1 MKNEIKGGKNITFVF
16 CAIIY
21 IKRFTFLDHK
31 EIVHTHDGIVFCYRK
46 CGAKYLAECET
57 GSVRL
62 KILKLPVLWDIPV
75 WGTRK
80 VNLAPS
86 LSHKLS

>member
-21 IKRFTFLDHK
+21 IEIFTFLDHK
-31 EIVHTHDGIVFCYRK
+31 EIVHTHDGIIFCYWK
-46 CGAKYLAECET
+46 CGAKFSDLT
-57 GSVRL
+57 F
-62 KILKLPVLWDIPV
+62 LPVLWNFPV

-80 VNLAPS
+80 ICI
-86 LSHKLS
+86 KGCTIIYTKTT